1 MDDDLRD
8 DLLGRIS
15 HIFMAQY
22 TETAREAALLEVTR
36 HAYEAGRDDQRHEAK
51 QLFEAFGA
59 GLGGELVQAARA
71 SGNVLDV
78 QPEGFAP
85 NPPE

>member
-8 DLLGRIS
+8 DLLVR
-15 HIFMAQY
+15 FRAVFDAQY
-22 TETAREAALLEVTR
+22 TEDARLAALLDVTR
-36 HAYEAGRDDQRHEAK
+36 HAYESGRDDQRHEAK

-71 SGNVLDV
+71 SSNVLDM
-78 QPEGFAP
+78 QPEGPAP
-85 NPPE
+85 DPPQ